1 MSQEN
6 EIIEDEAMTVTLTYE
21 DGTEDECIVMDIF
34 SVEELGEQ
42 EYIALLAIPEG
53 IEEAEEELEGE
64 IILYRYEEL
73 ENDEINLEA
82 IEDDAEAQIVQ
93 QAFEALLE
101 EEAEEDEEEE

>member
-42 EYIALLAIPEG
+42 EYIALLAVPEG
-53 IEEAEEELEGE
+53 IEESEEELEGE

-82 IEDDAEAQIVQ
+82 IEDDNEAQIVQ
-93 QAFEALLE
+93 KAFEALLE
-101 EEAEEDEEEE
+101 EEAEEE

>member
-6 EIIEDEAMTVTLTYE
+6 EIIEDEAMTITLTYE

-42 EYIALLAIPEG
+42 EYIALLAVPEG
-53 IEEAEEELEGE
+53 IEESEEELEGE

-101 EEAEEDEEEE
+101 EEAEDDEEE

>member
-6 EIIEDEAMTVTLTYE
+6 EIIEDEAMTITLTYE

-42 EYIALLAIPEG
+42 EYIALLAVPEG
-53 IEEAEEELEGE
+53 IEESEEEVEGE

-101 EEAEEDEEEE
+101 EEAEEDEEE

>member
-1 MSQEN
+1 MSEEN
-6 EIIEDEAMTVTLTYE
+6 EIFEEEAMTVTLTYE

-42 EYIALLAIPEG
+42 EYIALLSIPEG
-53 IEEAEEELEGE
+53 AEEEEQEVEGE

-82 IEDDAEAQIVQ
+82 IEDDTEAQIVQ
-93 QAFEALLE
+93 QAFEALLD
-101 EEAEEDEEEE
+101 EEAEEEEE

>member
-42 EYIALLAIPEG
+42 EYIALLAVPEG
-53 IEEAEEELEGE
+53 IEESEEELEGE

-101 EEAEEDEEEE
+101 EEAEEE

>member
-42 EYIALLAIPEG
+42 EYIALLAVPEG
-53 IEEAEEELEGE
+53 IEESEEELEGE

>member
-42 EYIALLAIPEG
+42 EYIALLAVPEG
-53 IEEAEEELEGE
+53 IEESEEEFEGE

-101 EEAEEDEEEE
+101 EEAEEE